1 MNCHYFE
8 ENLIC
13 YMKKVMEKNGNSSK
27 AKKGTVEEWTRID
40 GPKTKQKI
48 GKWKE
53 SGGGSSFK

>member
-8 ENLIC
+8 ESLIC

-40 GPKTKQKI
+40 GLKTKKL

-53 SGGGSSFK
+53 S

>member
-8 ENLIC
+8 ESFIC

-40 GPKTKQKI
+40 GLKTKKNRKVE
-48 GKWKE
+48 GEW
-53 SGGGSSFK
+53 SGQ

>member
-8 ENLIC
+8 ESLIC
-13 YMKKVMEKNGNSSK
+13 YMKKVMEKNRNSLK

-40 GPKTKQKI
+40 GLKTKKI

-53 SGGGSSFK
+53 SGGGSNFK